1 MIPSVPLARRDVRA
15 LVAGGTVVLVA
26 LIANVVPTWYAWTAS
41 SRAAADLAV
50 SDLAAARRAVAIL
63 PLVRDSLTV
72 RRTRFADLADGL
84 LLANN
89 PGTAAADLGALV
101 ANAARAAGLA
111 VGSITVRSDTSTAHF
126 FARPTVHGDA
136 RGDVSGLVQFLLLL
150 EVGPPLLAV
159 KQLTVTQPDP
169 GGTTDRAEDLR
180 VEFVIEALAPA
191 PLRSQTAPIPRPGA
205 GP

>member
-1 MIPSVPLARRDVRA
+1 LSLARRDVRA

-26 LIANVVPTWYAWTAS
+26 LAANGVPTWYAWTAS

-50 SDLAAARRAVAIL
+50 SDLAAARQAVTML

-101 ANAARAAGLA
+101 ASAAQAAGLA
-111 VGSITVRSDTSTAHF
+111 VGPITVRSDTSTAHV
-126 FARPTVHGDA
+126 FARPTAHGDA

-150 EVGPPLLAV
+150 EVGPPLLTV
-159 KQLTVTQPDP
+159 KQLIVTQTDP
-169 GGTTDRAEDLR
+169 GGPTERPEELR
-180 VEFVIEALAPA
+180 VEFVIEALALARIKP
-191 PLRSQTAPIPRPGA
+191 QTTLIPCPGA
-205 GP
+205 EP